1 MKLWHARG
9 VAALLT
15 LTLWACGDA
24 TGSLEQAAYPDASA
38 EPTPDAAEGPGVQ
51 IGGTDAGT
59 DTGGTLPDG
68 TPIGP

>member
-1 MKLWHARG
+1 MKPWHARG

-38 EPTPDAAEGPGVQ
+38 EPTPDAAVAPPLRRLRRGRGSLCRRQ
-51 IGGTDAGT
+51 AAH
-59 DTGGTLPDG
+59 L
-68 TPIGP
+68 